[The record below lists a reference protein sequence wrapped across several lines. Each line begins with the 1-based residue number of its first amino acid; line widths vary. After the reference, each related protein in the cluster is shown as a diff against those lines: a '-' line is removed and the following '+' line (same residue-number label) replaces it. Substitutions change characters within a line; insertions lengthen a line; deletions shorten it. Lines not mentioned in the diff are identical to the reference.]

1 MNYTPGDIFRAM
13 GRHWAGEDEFRYPM
27 DPNLRD
33 SGQVLNTMTQEWSF
47 MVTQSEDLYNQM
59 IRYGLAVPHRVAT
72 NMQRDS
78 IHRLRMALNRIREE
92 NNRMLIRLNR
102 YGLQVRIRE
111 LRMYGDYQEARNM
124 EWCLSQKENLSDVD
138 MSDEE

>member
-1 MNYTPGDIFRAM
+1 
-13 GRHWAGEDEFRYPM
+13 
-27 DPNLRD
+27 
-33 SGQVLNTMTQEWSF
+33 
-47 MVTQSEDLYNQM
+47 M
-59 IRYGLAVPHRVAT
+59 IRHGLAVPHRVAT